1 MLKATSDRPTRERPF
16 GVKSIVRG
24 GVCLLIILSGLALRG
39 FGFGLGLPAFFVKYG
54 GSMLWA
60 AMVFF
65 LVAIA
70 ASHRSRRSIASI
82 SAVIA
87 VGVELFRLVHAPWL
101 DAFRLTMAGALL
113 LGRIFSPWNRSLMA
127 LESFWECCSIVSASG
142 LSQRKGFQRRT
153 PLTPLAETAR
163 NGAVLPQCVASAPFL
178 NRARRLRRPSS
189 ISASAIFGFC
199 DRF

>member
-70 ASHRSRRSIASI
+70 ASHRSRRSIALI

-113 LGRIFSPWNRSLMA
+113 LGRIFSPWNFLAYGGGIVFAA
-127 LESFWECCSIVSASG
+127 LLDRLGMLAFAGEKLPAPGAPHSAS
-142 LSQRKGFQRRT
+142 
-153 PLTPLAETAR
+153 
-163 NGAVLPQCVASAPFL
+163 
-178 NRARRLRRPSS
+178 
-189 ISASAIFGFC
+189 
-199 DRF
+199 